1 MNGHDYLSHGA
12 GLLDYLS
19 RYHPH
24 GSQALK
30 VVNDSE
36 GSAMVVQAS
45 GREFVIVLMNYTI
58 SEYATLQTRT
68 KKVVVVPVETSMNP
82 YAKAQGG

>member
-1 MNGHDYLSHGA
+1 MPKAKHWVWCKNSRYLKFDHLMNGHDYLSHGA

-36 GSAMVVQAS
+36 GSAMVV
-45 GREFVIVLMNYTI
+45 
-58 SEYATLQTRT
+58 
-68 KKVVVVPVETSMNP
+68 
-82 YAKAQGG
+82 